1 MTAHESQA
9 QSNPLDNKATRTKI
23 ALAAGGRL
31 MLDPVLADAS
41 APVIACAS
49 AALHTILRD
58 ADLASN
64 GASVEAS
71 EIVTELVGRGVDAT
85 TARSALSYLARRGV
99 LVIDG
104 EMASIPH
111 LHSEIEIAL
120 EAFEVRRLA
129 WVKRAAKSQSKSVA
143 KKQTAKTSKA
153 TQPTERPTE
162 DAAQVPSTE
171 QTVVTQSEP
180 LVAASLA
187 ATPVPEVAAAPVA
200 AVPAASPEPLPE
212 VTTEPAAATVPAEEL
227 VLERQ
232 ASHGDLATEPAAK
245 AERRNPRQLASLGA
259 LESDAVAI
267 YILAD
272 DGQAF
277 EVMESYI
284 ESVKAAYPRIDVKEQ
299 LLRAGAWCAA
309 NPTKRKTPRG
319 IPRFINSWLNAAQR
333 DAEMRQV
340 VASAAPK
347 AVRNGFGMGH
357 TSAMQAPVTAAP
369 AQAAGSEADEF
380 ADLEAIG
387 GSDESFE
394 VLPLEPHSAAATT
407 GSMPAAADSA
417 ILTEDD
423 AAFDSMLSELEAEV
437 GSPVVA
443 PSDEIDAFISQ
454 AAGKPAPELDD
465 LNDGFDGGFDAGFD
479 EMSAYQKHPAGAYM
493 RGFTLRSPGQALSH

>member
-9 QSNPLDNKATRTKI
+9 QSNPLDNEATRTKI

-85 TARSALSYLARRGV
+85 TARSALSFLARRGV
-99 LVIDG
+99 VVIDG

-129 WVKRAAKSQSKSVA
+129 WVKRAAKSQPKSAA
-143 KKQTAKTSKA
+143 KKQKTKTGKA
-153 TQPTERPTE
+153 TQPTEQ
-162 DAAQVPSTE
+162 AA
-171 QTVVTQSEP
+171 VTQSEP
-180 LVAASLA
+180 IVATSQA
-187 ATPVPEVAAAPVA
+187 ATLATAAIAAPVTA
-200 AVPAASPEPLPE
+200 AVSAAYPEPLPK
-212 VTTEPAAATVPAEEL
+212 VSSEPAAASVPAEEL
-227 VLERQ
+227 VPERQ

-245 AERRNPRQLASLGA
+245 AERRSPRQLASLGA
-259 LESDAVAI
+259 PESDAVAI
-267 YILAD
+267 YILTD

-333 DAEMRQV
+333 DAEVRQV

-369 AQAAGSEADEF
+369 AQATTFAADEF

-394 VLPLEPHSAAATT
+394 VLPLEPHGAAATT